1 MTRRALV
8 LGGGGVAGIAWQTGV
23 LLGLAESGA
32 DVTDAE
38 MLLGTSAGSSVAA
51 QISSGTAL
59 AELFERQA
67 DEAKQDHEPHAEA
80 TIDELV
86 SMLARAAQNSDG
98 SAIDTR
104 RRIGAEALAASTI
117 TERERRAIIER
128 RLPSHSWPSRDL
140 RIVTVDALTGRHRVL
155 DRGSGV
161 QLVDAVAASCAIPGM
176 WPPVTIGDHRY
187 VDGGIRASENADLA
201 VGFEK
206 VLVFRVGA
214 LDLEHD
220 PFDIER
226 ERLVKG
232 GSKVEVI
239 APDADSSAAIGPDA
253 TDIAVRSAAAVA
265 GRAQGNA
272 IAEGI
277 AEFWVG

>member
-128 RLPSHSWPSRDL
+128 RLPSHSWPRRDL

-272 IAEGI
+272 IAERI

>member
-51 QISSGTAL
+51 QISSGLPL
-59 AELFERQA
+59 AEFFERQA
-67 DEAKQDHEPHAEA
+67 DEAKQDDEPHAET

-86 SMLARAAQNSDG
+86 TMLARAAQNSDG
-98 SAIDTR
+98 SALDTR
-104 RRIGAEALAASTI
+104 RRIGTEALAASTI
-117 TERERRAIIER
+117 TERERRAIVGR
-128 RLPSHSWPSRDL
+128 RLPTHSWPDRDL

-161 QLVDAVAASCAIPGM
+161 ELVDAVAASCAIPGM

-206 VLVFRVGA
+206 VLVLKVGA
-214 LDLEHD
+214 LDLEND
-220 PFDIER
+220 PFEIER
-226 ERLVKG
+226 ERLIKG

-239 APDADSSAAIGPDA
+239 APDAESTAAIGPDA
-253 TDIAVRSAAAVA
+253 TDIAVRSAAAIA
-265 GRAQGNA
+265 GRAQGIA
-272 IAEGI
+272 IAERI
-277 AEFWVG
+277 AEFWV

>member
-1 MTRRALV
+1 M
-8 LGGGGVAGIAWQTGV
+8 GGGGVAGIAWQTGV

-32 DVTDAE
+32 DVSDAE

-51 QISSGTAL
+51 QISSGATL

-86 SMLARAAQNSDG
+86 AMLARAAQNSDG

-104 RRIGAEALAASTI
+104 RRIGTEALAASTI
-117 TERERRAIIER
+117 SERERRAIIER
-128 RLPSHSWPSRDL
+128 RLPSHTWPNRDL
-140 RIVTVDALTGRHRVL
+140 RIVTVDAVTGRHRVL

-161 QLVDAVAASCAIPGM
+161 QLIDAVAASCAIPGM

-220 PFDIER
+220 PFDVER
-226 ERLVKG
+226 ERLIKG
-232 GSKVEVI
+232 GSKVEVV

-272 IAEGI
+272 IAERI
-277 AEFWVG
+277 AEFWV

>member
-51 QISSGTAL
+51 QISGGATL

-67 DEAKQDHEPHAEA
+67 DESKQDDEPHAEA

-104 RRIGAEALAASTI
+104 RRIGSEALVASTI

-128 RLPSHSWPSRDL
+128 RLPSHSWPTRDL
-140 RIVTVDALTGRHRVL
+140 RIVTVDAVSGRHRVL

-206 VLVFRVGA
+206 VLVLKVGA
-214 LDLEHD
+214 LDLEDD
-220 PFDIER
+220 PFEIER
-226 ERLVKG
+226 VRLVKG

-272 IAEGI
+272 IAARI
-277 AEFWVG
+277 AEFWL

>member
-51 QISSGTAL
+51 QISSGAAL

-104 RRIGAEALAASTI
+104 RRIGTEALAASTI

-128 RLPSHSWPSRDL
+128 RLPSHTWPNRDL
-140 RIVTVDALTGRHRVL
+140 RIVTVDAVTGRHRVL

-161 QLVDAVAASCAIPGM
+161 QLIDAVAASCAIPGM

-214 LDLEHD
+214 LDLEND
-220 PFDIER
+220 PFDVER
-226 ERLVKG
+226 ERLIKG

-253 TDIAVRSAAAVA
+253 TDVAVRSAAAVA

-272 IAEGI
+272 IAARI
-277 AEFWVG
+277 AEFWV

>member
-32 DVTDAE
+32 HVTDAE

-51 QISSGTAL
+51 QISGGASL
-59 AELFERQA
+59 AKLFERQA
-67 DEAKQDHEPHAEA
+67 DEAKQDVEPHAEA
-80 TIDELV
+80 TLDELV

-104 RRIGAEALAASTI
+104 RRIGTEALAASTI

-128 RLPSHSWPSRDL
+128 RLPSHSWPNRDL
-140 RIVTVDALTGRHRVL
+140 RIVTVDAVTGRHRVL

-161 QLVDAVAASCAIPGM
+161 QLIDAVAASCAIPGM

-206 VLVFRVGA
+206 VLVLKVGA
-214 LDLEHD
+214 LDLEDD
-220 PFDIER
+220 PFEIER

-272 IAEGI
+272 IAARI
-277 AEFWVG
+277 AEFWV

>member
-1 MTRRALV
+1 MARRALV

-23 LLGLAESGA
+23 LLGLAEAGA
-32 DVTDAE
+32 DVSDAE

-51 QISSGTAL
+51 QISSGTPVS
-59 AELFERQA
+59 EFFERQA
-67 DEAKQDHEPHAEA
+67 DESKQDNEPHAEA

-86 SMLARAAQNSDG
+86 TMLARAAQNSDG
-98 SAIDTR
+98 SALDIR
-104 RRIGAEALAASTI
+104 RRIGAEALATATI
-117 TERERRAIIER
+117 SERERRAIIAR
-128 RLPSHSWPSRDL
+128 RLTTHSWPDRDL

-161 QLVDAVAASCAIPGM
+161 ELIDAVAASCAIPGM

-206 VLVFRVGA
+206 VLVLKVGA
-214 LDLEHD
+214 LDLEGD
-220 PFDIER
+220 PFEVER
-226 ERLVKG
+226 GKLVKG

-239 APDADSSAAIGPDA
+239 VPDADSSAAIGPDP
-253 TDIAVRSAAAVA
+253 TDIAVRAAAATA
-265 GRAQGNA
+265 GRAQGTA
-272 IAEGI
+272 IAERI

>member
-23 LLGLAESGA
+23 LLGLAEAGA
-32 DVTDAE
+32 DVSDAE

-51 QISSGTAL
+51 QISSGAAL
-59 AELFERQA
+59 TELFERQA
-67 DEAKQDHEPHAEA
+67 DEAKQDHEPHADS

-104 RRIGAEALAASTI
+104 RRIGTEALAASTI
-117 TERERRAIIER
+117 SERERRAIIER
-128 RLPSHSWPSRDL
+128 RLPSHSWPNRDL
-140 RIVTVDALTGRHRVL
+140 RIVTVDAVSGRHRVL

-239 APDADSSAAIGPDA
+239 APDADSAAAIGPDA

-272 IAEGI
+272 IAERI
-277 AEFWVG
+277 AEFWV

>member
-51 QISSGTAL
+51 QISSGATL

-67 DEAKQDHEPHAEA
+67 DESKQDDEPHAEA

-104 RRIGAEALAASTI
+104 RRIGSEALAASTI

-128 RLPSHSWPSRDL
+128 RLPSHSWPIRDL

-232 GSKVEVI
+232 GSKVEVV
-239 APDADSSAAIGPDA
+239 APDANSSAAIGPDA
-253 TDIAVRSAAAVA
+253 TDVAVRSAAAVA

-272 IAEGI
+272 IAGRI
-277 AEFWVG
+277 AEFWV

>member
-51 QISSGTAL
+51 QISSGATL

-67 DEAKQDHEPHAEA
+67 DESKQDDEPHAEA

-104 RRIGAEALAASTI
+104 RRIGSEALAASTI

-128 RLPSHSWPSRDL
+128 RLPSHSWPIRDL

-232 GSKVEVI
+232 GSKVEVV

-253 TDIAVRSAAAVA
+253 TDVAVRSAAAVA

-272 IAEGI
+272 IAGRI
-277 AEFWVG
+277 AEFWV

>member
-23 LLGLAESGA
+23 LLGLAETGA

-51 QISSGTAL
+51 QISSGVPL
-59 AELFERQA
+59 AEFYERQA
-67 DEAKQDHEPHAEA
+67 DESKQDDEPHADA

-86 SMLARAAQNSDG
+86 TMLARAAQNSDG
-98 SAIDTR
+98 SALDTR
-104 RRIGAEALAASTI
+104 RRIGTQALAASTI
-117 TERERRAIIER
+117 TERERRAIVGR
-128 RLPSHSWPSRDL
+128 RLPTHSWPDRDL
-140 RIVTVDALTGRHRVL
+140 RIVTVDAVTGRHRVL

-206 VLVFRVGA
+206 VLVLKVGA
-214 LDLEHD
+214 LDLEDD
-220 PFDIER
+220 PFEIER
-226 ERLVKG
+226 KRLVKG
-232 GSKVEVI
+232 GSRVEVI
-239 APDADSSAAIGPDA
+239 APDADSTAAIGPDA

-272 IAEGI
+272 IAERI
-277 AEFWVG
+277 AQFWVG

>member
-23 LLGLAESGA
+23 LLGLAEAGA
-32 DVTDAE
+32 DVSYAE

-51 QISSGTAL
+51 QISSGAAL
-59 AELFERQA
+59 TELFARQA
-67 DEAKQDHEPHAEA
+67 DEAKQDHEPHADS

-104 RRIGAEALAASTI
+104 RRIGTEALSASTI
-117 TERERRAIIER
+117 SERERRAIIER
-128 RLPSHSWPSRDL
+128 RLPSHSWPNRDL
-140 RIVTVDALTGRHRVL
+140 RIVTVDAVSGRHRVL

-226 ERLVKG
+226 ERLIKG

-239 APDADSSAAIGPDA
+239 APDADSAAAIGPDA

-272 IAEGI
+272 IAERI
-277 AEFWVG
+277 AEFWV

>member
-1 MTRRALV
+1 MTRQALV

-272 IAEGI
+272 IAERI
-277 AEFWVG
+277 AEFWGG

>member
-1 MTRRALV
+1 MARRALV

-23 LLGLAESGA
+23 LLGLAEAGA
-32 DVTDAE
+32 DVSDAE

-51 QISSGTAL
+51 QISSGTPAS
-59 AELFERQA
+59 EFFERQA
-67 DEAKQDHEPHAEA
+67 DESKQDNEPHAEA

-86 SMLARAAQNSDG
+86 TMLARAAQNSDG
-98 SAIDTR
+98 SALDTR
-104 RRIGAEALAASTI
+104 RRIGAEALATSTI
-117 TERERRAIIER
+117 SERERRAIIAR
-128 RLPSHSWPSRDL
+128 RLTEHSWPDRDL

-161 QLVDAVAASCAIPGM
+161 ELIDAVAASCAIPGM

-206 VLVFRVGA
+206 VLVLKVGA
-214 LDLEHD
+214 LDLEGD
-220 PFDIER
+220 PFEVER
-226 ERLVKG
+226 GKLVKG

-239 APDADSSAAIGPDA
+239 VPDADSSAAIGPDP
-253 TDIAVRSAAAVA
+253 TNIAVRAAAAIA
-265 GRAQGNA
+265 GRAQGTA
-272 IAEGI
+272 IAERI

>member
-272 IAEGI
+272 IAERI

>member
-51 QISSGTAL
+51 QISSGAAL

-104 RRIGAEALAASTI
+104 RRIGTEALAASTI

-128 RLPSHSWPSRDL
+128 RLPSPTWPNRDL
-140 RIVTVDALTGRHRVL
+140 RIVTVDAVTGRHRVL

-161 QLVDAVAASCAIPGM
+161 QLIDAVAASCAIPGM

-214 LDLEHD
+214 LDLEND
-220 PFDIER
+220 PFDVER
-226 ERLVKG
+226 ERLIKG

-253 TDIAVRSAAAVA
+253 TDVAVRSAAAVA

-272 IAEGI
+272 IAARI
-277 AEFWVG
+277 AEFWV

>member
-51 QISSGTAL
+51 QISSGATL

-67 DEAKQDHEPHAEA
+67 DEAKQDDEPHAEA

-104 RRIGAEALAASTI
+104 RRIGTEALAASTI

-140 RIVTVDALTGRHRVL
+140 RIVTVDAVTGRHRVL

-232 GSKVEVI
+232 GSKVEVV

-272 IAEGI
+272 IAERI
-277 AEFWVG
+277 AEFWV

>member
-51 QISSGTAL
+51 QISSAATM
-59 AELFERQA
+59 AELYERQA
-67 DEAKQDHEPHAEA
+67 DEAKQDVEPHAEA
-80 TIDELV
+80 TLDELV

-104 RRIGAEALAASTI
+104 RRIGTEALAASTI

-128 RLPSHSWPSRDL
+128 RLPSHSWPNRDL
-140 RIVTVDALTGRHRVL
+140 RIVTVDAVTGRHRVL

-161 QLVDAVAASCAIPGM
+161 QLIDAVAASCAIPGM

-206 VLVFRVGA
+206 VLVLKVGA
-214 LDLEHD
+214 LDLEDD
-220 PFDIER
+220 PFEIER

-272 IAEGI
+272 IAARI
-277 AEFWVG
+277 ADFWV

>member
-8 LGGGGVAGIAWQTGV
+8 LGGGGVAGIAWETGV

-51 QISSGTAL
+51 QISSGLPL
-59 AELFERQA
+59 AEFFERQA
-67 DEAKQDHEPHAEA
+67 DEAKQDDEPHAEA

-104 RRIGAEALAASTI
+104 RRIGSEALAASTI

-128 RLPSHSWPSRDL
+128 RLPSHSWPNRDL

-253 TDIAVRSAAAVA
+253 TDVAVRSAAAVA

-272 IAEGI
+272 IAERI

>member
-51 QISSGTAL
+51 QISSGATL

-67 DEAKQDHEPHAEA
+67 DESKQNDEPHAEA

-104 RRIGAEALAASTI
+104 RRIGSEALAASTI

-128 RLPSHSWPSRDL
+128 RLPSHSWPIRDL

-232 GSKVEVI
+232 GSKVEVV

-253 TDIAVRSAAAVA
+253 TDVAVRSAAAVA

-272 IAEGI
+272 IAGRI
-277 AEFWVG
+277 AEFWV

>member
-32 DVTDAE
+32 DVSDAE

-51 QISSGTAL
+51 QISSGATL

-86 SMLARAAQNSDG
+86 AMLARAAQNSDG

-104 RRIGAEALAASTI
+104 RRIGTEALAASTI
-117 TERERRAIIER
+117 SERERRAIIER
-128 RLPSHSWPSRDL
+128 RLPSHTWPNRDL
-140 RIVTVDALTGRHRVL
+140 RIVTVDAVTGRHRVL

-161 QLVDAVAASCAIPGM
+161 QLIDAVAASCAIPGM

-220 PFDIER
+220 PFDVER
-226 ERLVKG
+226 ERLIKG
-232 GSKVEVI
+232 GSKVEVV

-272 IAEGI
+272 IAERI
-277 AEFWVG
+277 AQFWV

>member
-1 MTRRALV
+1 MARRALV

-23 LLGLAESGA
+23 LLGLAEAGA
-32 DVTDAE
+32 DVSDAE

-51 QISSGTAL
+51 QISSGTPVS
-59 AELFERQA
+59 EFFERQA
-67 DEAKQDHEPHAEA
+67 DESKQDNEPHAEA

-86 SMLARAAQNSDG
+86 TMLARAAQNSDG
-98 SAIDTR
+98 SALDTR
-104 RRIGAEALAASTI
+104 RRIGAEALATATI
-117 TERERRAIIER
+117 SERERRAIIAR
-128 RLPSHSWPSRDL
+128 RLTTHSWPDRDL

-161 QLVDAVAASCAIPGM
+161 ELIDAVAASCAIPGM

-206 VLVFRVGA
+206 VLVLKVGA
-214 LDLEHD
+214 LDLEGD
-220 PFDIER
+220 PFEVER
-226 ERLVKG
+226 GKLVKG

-272 IAEGI
+272 IAARI
-277 AEFWVG
+277 AEFWV

>member
-272 IAEGI
+272 IAERI
-277 AEFWVG
+277 AEFWGG

>member
-1 MTRRALV
+1 MARRALV

-32 DVTDAE
+32 DITDAE

-51 QISSGTAL
+51 QLSSGASLT
-59 AELFERQA
+59 ELFERQA
-67 DEAKQDHEPHAEA
+67 DETKQDDEPHAEA

-86 SMLARAAQNSDG
+86 AMLARAAQNSDG

-104 RRIGAEALAASTI
+104 RRIGAEALAAPTI

-128 RLPSHSWPSRDL
+128 RLPSHSWPDRDL
-140 RIVTVDALTGRHRVL
+140 RIVTVDAVTGRHRVL

-206 VLVFRVGA
+206 VLVLKVGA
-214 LDLEHD
+214 LDLEDD
-220 PFDIER
+220 PFEVER
-226 ERLVKG
+226 GRLVKG

-239 APDADSSAAIGPDA
+239 APDADSTSAIGPDA

-272 IAEGI
+272 VAERI
-277 AEFWVG
+277 AEFWAD

>member
-51 QISSGTAL
+51 QISSGATL

-67 DEAKQDHEPHAEA
+67 DESKQDDEPHAEA

-104 RRIGAEALAASTI
+104 RRIGSEALAASTI

-128 RLPSHSWPSRDL
+128 RLPSHSWPIRDL

-232 GSKVEVI
+232 GSKVEVV

-253 TDIAVRSAAAVA
+253 TDVAVRSAAAVA

-272 IAEGI
+272 IAERI
-277 AEFWVG
+277 AEFWV

>member
-51 QISSGTAL
+51 QISSGVPL
-59 AELFERQA
+59 AEFFDRQA
-67 DEAKQDHEPHAEA
+67 DEAKQDDEPHADA
-80 TIDELV
+80 TIDQLV
-86 SMLARAAQNSDG
+86 TMLARAAQNSDG
-98 SAIDTR
+98 SALDTR
-104 RRIGAEALAASTI
+104 RRIGTEALAASTI
-117 TERERRAIIER
+117 TERERRAIVGR
-128 RLPSHSWPSRDL
+128 RLPSHSWPNRDL

-206 VLVFRVGA
+206 VLVLKVGA
-214 LDLEHD
+214 LDLEDD
-220 PFDIER
+220 PFEIER
-226 ERLVKG
+226 ERLIKG

-239 APDADSSAAIGPDA
+239 APDADSTAAIGPDA

-265 GRAQGNA
+265 GRAQGSA
-272 IAEGI
+272 IAGRI

>member
-51 QISSGTAL
+51 QISGGATL

-67 DEAKQDHEPHAEA
+67 DESKQDDEPHAEA

-104 RRIGAEALAASTI
+104 RRIGSEALVASTI

-140 RIVTVDALTGRHRVL
+140 RIVTVDAVSGRHRVL

-206 VLVFRVGA
+206 VLVLKVGA
-214 LDLEHD
+214 LDLEDD
-220 PFDIER
+220 PFEIER

-272 IAEGI
+272 IAARI
-277 AEFWVG
+277 AEFWV

>member
-51 QISSGTAL
+51 QISSGAPL
-59 AELFERQA
+59 AELFEGQA
-67 DEAKQDHEPHAEA
+67 DEAKQNDEPHAEA
-80 TIDELV
+80 TIEELV
-86 SMLARAAQNSDG
+86 AMLARAAQNSDG

-117 TERERRAIIER
+117 TERERRAIVAR
-128 RLPSHSWPSRDL
+128 RLPNHAWPDHDL
-140 RIVTVDALTGRHRVL
+140 RIVTVDAMTGRHRVL

-161 QLVDAVAASCAIPGM
+161 ELIDAVAASCAIPGM

-206 VLVFRVGA
+206 VLVLKVGA
-214 LDLEHD
+214 LDLEKD
-220 PFDIER
+220 PFEVER

-239 APDADSSAAIGPDA
+239 APDADSTSAIGPDA

-265 GRAQGNA
+265 GRAQGAA
-272 IAEGI
+272 IAAHI

>member
-1 MTRRALV
+1 MARRALV

-23 LLGLAESGA
+23 LLGLAEAGA
-32 DVTDAE
+32 DVSDAE

-51 QISSGTAL
+51 QISSGTPVS
-59 AELFERQA
+59 EFFERQA
-67 DEAKQDHEPHAEA
+67 DESKQDNEPHAEA

-86 SMLARAAQNSDG
+86 TMLARAAQNSDG
-98 SAIDTR
+98 SALDTR
-104 RRIGAEALAASTI
+104 RRIGAEALATATI
-117 TERERRAIIER
+117 SERERRAIIAR
-128 RLPSHSWPSRDL
+128 RLTKHSWPDRDL

-161 QLVDAVAASCAIPGM
+161 ELIDAVAASCAIPGM

-206 VLVFRVGA
+206 VLVLKVGA
-214 LDLEHD
+214 LDLEGD
-220 PFDIER
+220 PFEVER
-226 ERLVKG
+226 GKLVKG

-239 APDADSSAAIGPDA
+239 VPDAASAAAIGPDP
-253 TDIAVRSAAAVA
+253 TDIAVRAAAAIA
-265 GRAQGNA
+265 GRAQGTA
-272 IAEGI
+272 IAERI

>member
-51 QISSGTAL
+51 QISSGATL
-59 AELFERQA
+59 NELFERQA
-67 DEAKQDHEPHAEA
+67 DESKQDDEPHAEA

-104 RRIGAEALAASTI
+104 RRIGSEALAASTI

-128 RLPSHSWPSRDL
+128 RLPSHSWPIRDL

-232 GSKVEVI
+232 GSKVEVV

-253 TDIAVRSAAAVA
+253 TDVAVRSAAAVA

-272 IAEGI
+272 IAERI
-277 AEFWVG
+277 AEFWV

>member
-8 LGGGGVAGIAWQTGV
+8 LGGGGVAGIAWQTGL

-51 QISSGTAL
+51 QISSGATL

-67 DEAKQDHEPHAEA
+67 DESKQDDEPHAEA

-104 RRIGAEALAASTI
+104 RRIGSEALAASTI

-128 RLPSHSWPSRDL
+128 RLPSHSWPIRDL

-232 GSKVEVI
+232 GSKVEVV

-253 TDIAVRSAAAVA
+253 TDVAVRSAAAVA

-272 IAEGI
+272 IAERI
-277 AEFWVG
+277 AEFWV

>member
-51 QISSGTAL
+51 QISSGATL
-59 AELFERQA
+59 AELFGRQA
-67 DEAKQDHEPHAEA
+67 DESKQDDEPHAEA

-104 RRIGAEALAASTI
+104 RRIGTEALSASTI

-128 RLPSHSWPSRDL
+128 RLPSHSWPNRDL
-140 RIVTVDALTGRHRVL
+140 RIVTVDAVTGRHRVL

-161 QLVDAVAASCAIPGM
+161 QLIDAVAASCAIPGM

-206 VLVFRVGA
+206 VLVLKVGA
-214 LDLEHD
+214 LDLEDD
-220 PFDIER
+220 PFEIER

-232 GSKVEVI
+232 GSKVEVV

-272 IAEGI
+272 IAERI
-277 AEFWVG
+277 AEFWV

>member
-51 QISSGTAL
+51 QISGGASL

-67 DEAKQDHEPHAEA
+67 DEAKQDDEPHAEA

-86 SMLARAAQNSDG
+86 AMLARAAQNSDG

-104 RRIGAEALAASTI
+104 RRIGTEALAASTI
-117 TERERRAIIER
+117 TERERRAIVAR
-128 RLPSHSWPSRDL
+128 RLPNHAWPNRDL
-140 RIVTVDALTGRHRVL
+140 RIVTVDAMTGRHRVL

-161 QLVDAVAASCAIPGM
+161 ELIDAVAASCAIPGM

-206 VLVFRVGA
+206 VLVLKVGA
-214 LDLEHD
+214 LDLEDD
-220 PFDIER
+220 PFEIER
-226 ERLVKG
+226 GRLVKG

-239 APDADSSAAIGPDA
+239 APDADSTSAIGPDA

-265 GRAQGNA
+265 GRAQGIA
-272 IAEGI
+272 IAERI